1 MQSKLCLTG
10 NTIQT
15 RWSLSMNIKSITTV
29 RPNGQEFLVDSQGP
43 QTKATG
49 TFGIHLST
57 LTIKS
62 TTGPQFIDLTELIS
76 EQLELSGIQEG
87 NVFVYSRHT
96 TAGIVIQENE
106 PLLLKDMCQHLT
118 NLASAGGDYH
128 HNNFD
133 VRTVNMCEDECA
145 NGHAHCQHLLVGCSE
160 HIPVIEGKLSLGQWQ
175 RIFLLEMDRPRTRQV
190 TLQFMGI

>member
-1 MQSKLCLTG
+1 MD
-10 NTIQT
+10 IA
-15 RWSLSMNIKSITTV
+15 SITTI
-29 RPNGQEFLVDSQGP
+29 RPNGKDYLVETQAPEKRSS
-43 QTKATG
+43 G
-49 TFGIHLST
+49 TLGIHVAT

-62 TTGPQFIDLTELIS
+62 TTGPQFIDLTELIQ
-76 EQLELSGIQEG
+76 EQLNLCGIREG

-106 PLLLKDMCQHLT
+106 PLLIKDMCRHLT
-118 NLASAGGDYH
+118 KLASAGDDYH

-160 HIPVIEGKLSLGQWQ
+160 HVPVLNGKLFLGQWQ
-175 RIFLLEMDRPRTRQV
+175 RIFLLEMDRPRTRQI
-190 TLQFMGI
+190 TLQFFGA